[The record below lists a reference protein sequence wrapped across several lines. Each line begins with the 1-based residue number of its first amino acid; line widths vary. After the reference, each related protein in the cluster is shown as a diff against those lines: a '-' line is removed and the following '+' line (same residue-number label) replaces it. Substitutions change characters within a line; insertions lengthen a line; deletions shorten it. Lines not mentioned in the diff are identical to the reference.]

1 MNRLRE
7 IPNVHELLEDPALAG
22 ALGKYKRSYVNFLL
36 NENLSQLRKEIL
48 KGSEEEISKEKI
60 IESLLREIEQ
70 PYALREVLNA
80 TGIVLHTNLGR
91 APLSKE
97 SFQRLERLSHSY
109 SNLEYDLE
117 QGKRG
122 SRYDHLR
129 RHLQY
134 LTGAEDAHVVNNN
147 AAAVFLILSTF
158 AKGKE
163 VLLSRGEMI
172 EIGESFRIPEIIK
185 DSGARLVEVGTTN
198 RTHLW
203 DYEQAIGEDTGM
215 IMKVHP
221 SNYYIGGFSQEVE
234 AKELCQLATKHKIPL
249 YEDVGSGSLL
259 EEGLFREKNS
269 VREALRHVD
278 LLSFS
283 GDKLLGGPQA
293 GIILGSK
300 ADIKSLK
307 KNQLTRVLRVDK
319 LILAA
324 LEATLL
330 AYTKT
335 EFDLPTYFFL
345 NRSYEEL
352 LLRSQDFLE
361 KLKCSGIKGEILEGK
376 SLVGGGALPRH
387 RIPSPQIV
395 LFVEK
400 NLEKINLRLRRLDPA
415 IVAVLGEGQLHIDLR
430 CIYPEDEAILQAAL
444 REVLL

>member
-22 ALGKYKRSYVNFLL
+22 VLEKHKRSYVNFLL
-36 NENLSQLRKEIL
+36 NEKLNKLRKAIL
-48 KGSEEEISKEKI
+48 SGKDEEVSKKSI
-60 IESLLREIEQ
+60 IETLLMEIEQ

-97 SFQRLERLSHSY
+97 SLARLERLSHSY

-147 AAAVFLILSTF
+147 AAAVFLILSSF
-158 AKGKE
+158 AKDKE

-185 DSGARLVEVGTTN
+185 NAGAKLVEVGTTN

-203 DYEQAIGEDTGM
+203 DYDQAVTENTGM

-234 AKELCQLATKHKIPL
+234 ARELRQLATKYKIPL

-259 EEGLFREKNS
+259 EEGLYREKNS
-269 VREALRHVD
+269 VREAFRHVD

-293 GIILGSK
+293 GIILGTK
-300 ADIKSLK
+300 ADIKTLK

-335 EFDLPTYFFL
+335 DFDLPTYFFL

-352 LLRSQDFLE
+352 LLRSEDFLE
-361 KLKCSGIKGEILEGK
+361 ELKVLGIRGEIQEGK
-376 SLVGGGALPRH
+376 SLVGGGALPEQ

-395 LFVEK
+395 LFVEG
-400 NLEKINLRLRRLDPA
+400 NLEKMNLRLRRRDPA
-415 IVAVLGEGQLHIDLR
+415 IVGVLGEGQLHIDLR
-430 CIYPEDEAILQAAL
+430 CIYPEDESLLKAAL
-444 REVLL
+444 KEVLL

>member
-1 MNRLRE
+1 MNQLRQ
-7 IPNVHELLEDPALAG
+7 IPNVHELLEDPALKG
-22 ALGKYKRSYVNFLL
+22 VLEKYKRSYVSFLL
-36 NENLSQLRKEIL
+36 KEQLDRLRKEIL
-48 KGSEEEISKEKI
+48 SGKEVEISKKNILDELILEVK
-60 IESLLREIEQ
+60 Q

-97 SFQRLERLSHSY
+97 SFERLERLSRSY

-117 QGKRG
+117 KGKRG

-134 LTGAEDAHVVNNN
+134 LTGAEDAHIVNNN

-158 AKGKE
+158 SKDKE

-185 DSGARLVEVGTTN
+185 NSGARLVEVGTTN

-203 DYEQAIGEDTGM
+203 DYEKAIAENTGM

-234 AKELCQLATKHKIPL
+234 ARELAKLAKQHNIPL

-259 EEGLFREKNS
+259 EEGLYREKNS
-269 VREALRHVD
+269 VREALEHVD

-293 GIILGSK
+293 GIILGKK
-300 ADIKSLK
+300 ADIRSLK

-330 AYTKT
+330 SYTKKN
-335 EFDLPTYFFL
+335 FDLPTYFFL
-345 NRSYEEL
+345 NRTYEEL
-352 LLRSQDFLE
+352 LLRSEDFLE
-361 KLKCSGIKGEILEGK
+361 DLKKAGIEGEIKEGK
-376 SLVGGGALPRH
+376 SLVGGGALPRQ

-395 LFVEK
+395 LFVDK
-400 NLEKINLRLRRLDPA
+400 NLEKVNLRLRRSDPA
-415 IVAVLGEGQLHIDLR
+415 IVGVLSEGQLLIDLR
-430 CIYPEDEAILQAAL
+430 CIYPQDEKILKEAL
-444 REVLL
+444 KEVLL

>member
-1 MNRLRE
+1 MNLLRQ
-7 IPNVHELLEDPALAG
+7 IPNVHELLEAAELADV
-22 ALGKYKRSYVNFLL
+22 LKTYKRSYVSFLL
-36 NENLSQLRKEIL
+36 NEKLKELRKQLLDGKQI
-48 KGSEEEISKEKI
+48 SFSKESI
-60 IESLLREIEQ
+60 LRELLDEIEQ

-91 APLSKE
+91 APLSRE
-97 SFQRLERLSHSY
+97 SFERLERLSRSY

-158 AKGKE
+158 AQGKE

-172 EIGESFRIPEIIK
+172 EIGESFRIPEIIRQ
-185 DSGARLVEVGTTN
+185 SGAHLVEVGTTN

-203 DYEQAIGEDTGM
+203 DYEQAIGENTGM
-215 IMKVHP
+215 ILKVHP
-221 SNYYIGGFSQEVE
+221 SNYYIGGFFQEVE
-234 AKELCQLATKHKIPL
+234 ARELRQLSKKKGILL

-259 EEGLFREKNS
+259 EEGRFREKNS
-269 VREALRHVD
+269 VREALSHVD

-293 GIILGSK
+293 GVILGSK
-300 ADIKSLK
+300 ENIKKLK

-330 AYTKT
+330 AYAKSS
-335 EFDLPTYFFL
+335 FDLPTYFFL

-352 LLRSQDFLE
+352 LLRSEDFLRDLRE
-361 KLKCSGIKGEILEGK
+361 AGIEGEIYEGK
-376 SLVGGGALPRH
+376 SLVGGGALPKE
-387 RIPSPQIV
+387 RIPSPRIALGV
-395 LFVEK
+395 KDNIEK
-400 NLEKINLRLRRLDPA
+400 VNLKLRRRDPA
-415 IVAVLGEGQLHIDLR
+415 IVGVLSEGALHIDLR
-430 CIYPEDEAILQAAL
+430 CIYPQDEEILKEAL
-444 REVLL
+444 KEVLL